1 MPDDRPGSSKENPIP
16 LGGRANRFD
25 PAGGQV
31 YQTGK
36 IVRQDGRI
44 LHDGISSTA
53 ADNLVASYNTERNQ
67 YQAHLQS
74 LEELGVMADYQKEML
89 ELNFD
94 FAEQTAERNIERF
107 PTLAKLSEEQA
118 GTTGNALNTAMRE
131 AFEGALDTLY
141 PDWRTD
147 IVEAS
152 GTAQRD
158 SIEMTE
164 AFRENILPKAMEAA
178 DEMSRQALDM
188 VNAQLRGEIPD
199 DVAAQLRRQAA
210 EISQQIGVR
219 GQAAQYLTARD
230 LGRTSMDIQQQ
241 GLANAPAALGLGS
254 QAYSTFA
261 QTLQNPVTTGV
272 NMTNLLKAYM
282 APQADIQNLYGTNMA
297 VLSGSTLV
305 PAGTAMQVGATT
317 IANAGQLAQSA
328 MQNSLEY
335 QSQSY
340 WNGQNYI
347 MQKEAIAAQKSA
359 AKLGVWGGVAQGLG
373 QGLGQAAGAA
383 AAG

>member
-16 LGGRANRFD
+16 LDEWMPKFD

-31 YQTGK
+31 YQQGK
-36 IVRQDGRI
+36 RVIQDGNV
-44 LHDGISSTA
+44 LHNLTSSSA
-53 ADNLVASYNTERNQ
+53 ADSLVSGYNTQRNTYLANQ
-67 YQAHLQS
+67 QS
-74 LEELGVMADYQKEML
+74 MEELEKKAEYQKEML

-94 FAEQTAERNIERF
+94 FAERSAERNIERF
-107 PTLAKLSEEQA
+107 PTLAELSEKQA
-118 GTTGNALNTAMRE
+118 DTTGNALNTAMRE

-152 GTAQRD
+152 GTAQHD

-178 DEMSRQALDM
+178 DEMSSQALDM

-282 APQADIQNLYGTNMA
+282 APQADIQNLYGTNMS

-317 IANAGQLAQSA
+317 IANAGQLAQST
-328 MQNSLEY
+328 MQSNREY

-340 WNGQNYI
+340 WNGQNYVL
-347 MQKEAIAAQKSA
+347 QREAIAAQESA
-359 AKLGVWGGVAQGLG
+359 SRMGMIGSVIGAGATI
-373 QGLGQAAGAA
+373 GAA
-383 AAG
+383 ALL

>member
-1 MPDDRPGSSKENPIP
+1 MAEK
-16 LGGRANRFD
+16 FD
-25 PAGGQV
+25 PAGGPV
-31 YQTGK
+31 YQSGK
-36 IVRQDGRI
+36 IVYQDGRI
-44 LHDGISSTA
+44 LHQGISSSTA
-53 ADNLVASYNTERNQ
+53 DTHVTNYNTDRNLYLAQ
-67 YQAHLQS
+67 QQS
-74 LEELGVMADYQKEML
+74 LEELGVMAGYQKEML

-107 PTLAKLSEEQA
+107 PTLAKMSEKQA
-118 GTTGNALNTAMRE
+118 DTTGNALNTAMRK

-164 AFRENILPKAMEAA
+164 AFREKILPKAMEAA
-178 DEMSRQALDM
+178 DEMSSQALDM

-340 WNGQNYI
+340 WNGQNLI
-347 MQKEAIAAQKSA
+347 MQKKAIDAQESA
-359 AKLGVWGGVAQGLG
+359 AKMGAWGAVAQGIG
-373 QGLGQAAGAA
+373 SAI
-383 AAG
+383 

>member
-1 MPDDRPGSSKENPIP
+1 MAGDGSGSSKENAVP
-16 LGGRANRFD
+16 LGKTSFD
-25 PAGGQV
+25 PAGGPV
-31 YQTGK
+31 YQSGK

-44 LHDGISSTA
+44 LYDGGSSSTA
-53 ADNLVASYNTERNQ
+53 DSLVTNYNTERNQ
-67 YQAHLQS
+67 LLARQQS
-74 LEELGVMADYQKEML
+74 LEELGVMAGYQKEML

-107 PTLAKLSEEQA
+107 PTLAKLSEKQA

-131 AFEGALDTLY
+131 AFEGALDALY
-141 PDWRTD
+141 PAWRTD

-164 AFRENILPKAMEAA
+164 AFREKILPKAMEAA
-178 DEMSRQALDM
+178 DEMSSQALDM

-340 WNGQNYI
+340 WNGQNFI
-347 MQKEAIAAQKSA
+347 LQKEAIAAQQSA
-359 AKLGVWGGVAQGLG
+359 AKMGAWGGVAQGLG
-373 QGLGQAAGAA
+373 AGAGAVAAIAAG
-383 AAG
+383 